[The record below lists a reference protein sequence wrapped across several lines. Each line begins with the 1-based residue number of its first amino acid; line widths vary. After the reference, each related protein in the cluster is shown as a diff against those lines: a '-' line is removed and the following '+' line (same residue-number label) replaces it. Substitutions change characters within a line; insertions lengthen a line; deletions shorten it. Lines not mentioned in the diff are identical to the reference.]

1 MTETAPVPVSVEVV
15 PTTPYKDQKP
25 GTSGLRKKTTIFSEG
40 HYLHNFIQ
48 VSQPFPPAA
57 ILLSS
62 LLSML
67 WVKRIIRVKLLLL
80 VVMEGI
86 LLRDA
91 PIPRPIRDPS
101 CSLSV
106 DTSLEKLLR
115 LLPRLLLPMAF
126 VDSGSPKTVCLRTSS
141 TPLPRHHFYPC
152 YVLCHQ
158 VMLSLTL
165 LSLELVRTASARVD
179 SSSPPLT
186 TPVAKRPISV
196 SSTTVRMVRLL
207 LSLSLMASL
216 PNLLYSLLLSFRS
229 FL

>member
-48 VSQPFPPAA
+48 VSQPVPPVA

-86 LLRDA
+86 LLQ
-91 PIPRPIRDPS
+91 
-101 CSLSV
+101 
-106 DTSLEKLLR
+106 DTPHSQ
-115 LLPRLLLPMAF
+115 PH
-126 VDSGSPKTVCLRTSS
+126 SW
-141 TPLPRHHFYPC
+141 
-152 YVLCHQ
+152 
-158 VMLSLTL
+158 
-165 LSLELVRTASARVD
+165 
-179 SSSPPLT
+179 
-186 TPVAKRPISV
+186 
-196 SSTTVRMVRLL
+196 
-207 LSLSLMASL
+207 SLML
-216 PNLLYSLLLSFRS
+216 PFRRYFS
-229 FL
+229 REATQIIAKIAAANGVRRLWIAKDCMPTHELHSIP